1 MREGFLE
8 EEAPEMS
15 LERQGRTKPPAN
27 GAGCCQQLQRRE
39 QNQGAM
45 KLCKVITALL
55 CDN

>member
-15 LERQGRTKPPAN
+15 LERQERTKPPAN
-27 GAGCCQQLQRRE
+27 GAGCCQQIQWRE
-39 QNQGAM
+39 QNQRAM
-45 KLCKVITALL
+45 KLCKVTTALL